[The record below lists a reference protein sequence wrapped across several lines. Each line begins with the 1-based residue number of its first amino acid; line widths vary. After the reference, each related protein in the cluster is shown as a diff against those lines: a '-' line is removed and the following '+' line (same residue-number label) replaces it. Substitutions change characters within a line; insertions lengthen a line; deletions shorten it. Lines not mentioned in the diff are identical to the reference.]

1 MYVLDHIGAQPA
13 HTHIHTSAVIDK
25 VGIPNT
31 ISGTDFAGVVV
42 QLGSAIP
49 ASVSVKVGDR
59 VAGFT
64 QGGTYEDRGAYAE
77 YVKAAAELVWPIP
90 EGVSFEE
97 AATMG
102 CS

>member
-1 MYVLDHIGAQPA
+1 M
-13 HTHIHTSAVIDK
+13 
-25 VGIPNT
+25 
-31 ISGTDFAGVVV
+31 
-42 QLGSAIP
+42 
-49 ASVSVKVGDR
+49 KVGDR

>member
-1 MYVLDHIGAQPA
+1 MYVRDIDIVGTQP
-13 HTHIHTSAVIDK
+13 TPTHTSAVIDK